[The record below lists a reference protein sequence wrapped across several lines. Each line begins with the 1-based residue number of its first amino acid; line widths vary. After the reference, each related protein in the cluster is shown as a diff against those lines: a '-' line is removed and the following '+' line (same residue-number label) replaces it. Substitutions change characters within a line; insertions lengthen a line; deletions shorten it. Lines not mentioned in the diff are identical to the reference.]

1 MIKDIILELTFVQSV
16 TDEGKSILKSR
27 RFNQV
32 KLQISDAESKAFAQ
46 LISNLT
52 GEMYIVINKIEK
64 KEI

>member
-32 KLQISDAESKAFAQ
+32 KLKISDAESKAFAQ

-52 GEMYIVINKIEK
+52 GEMYIAINKIEK

>member
-32 KLQISDAESKAFAQ
+32 KLQISDVESKAFAQ
-46 LISNLT
+46 LISSLT
-52 GEMYIVINKIEK
+52 GEMYIAINRIEK

>member
-1 MIKDIILELTFVQSV
+1 M

>member
-1 MIKDIILELTFVQSV
+1 MLKDTILEFTFVQSV
-16 TDEGKSILKSR
+16 TDEGKSILKTR

-52 GEMYIVINKIEK
+52 GELYIAINKIEK

>member
-52 GEMYIVINKIEK
+52 GEMYIAINKIEK

>member
-1 MIKDIILELTFVQSV
+1 MIKDIILELTYVQSV

-32 KLQISDAESKAFAQ
+32 KLQISDVESKAFAQ

-52 GEMYIVINKIEK
+52 GEMYIAINKIEK

>member
-1 MIKDIILELTFVQSV
+1 MIKDIILELTFVQTV

-52 GEMYIVINKIEK
+52 GEMYIAINKIEK